1 MFATQFAL
9 GGQLQSSK
17 AASAIFAADETD
29 KFDALKAAVAVSF
42 SSLYA
47 SGSAKYA
54 YETQSHE
61 NIKEMKSSELS
72 KLAWTARGGDTRLC
86 AK

>member
-1 MFATQFAL
+1 M
-9 GGQLQSSK
+9 
-17 AASAIFAADETD
+17 
-29 KFDALKAAVAVSF
+29 KAAVAVSF
-42 SSLYA
+42 SSMYA

-54 YETQSHE
+54 YETQNHE
-61 NIKEMKSSELS
+61 NVKEQKTSELS

>member
-1 MFATQFAL
+1 MKT
-9 GGQLQSSK
+9 
-17 AASAIFAADETD
+17 
-29 KFDALKAAVAVSF
+29 AVAASF
-42 SSLYA
+42 SSIYV

-54 YETQSHE
+54 YETQNHDNKTE
-61 NIKEMKSSELS
+61 QKTTELS